1 MNGKIQT
8 GKIEADFVPGYVCH
22 YQAHGA
28 CSTFHSLSTPPI
40 FSLLISINMYMMWT
54 AEYQV
59 DNELSVHLVWVKVLH
74 LSVNSFIRSID
85 LSFTVEDM

>member
-40 FSLLISINMYMMWT
+40 FSLLISINMYMM
-54 AEYQV
+54 
-59 DNELSVHLVWVKVLH
+59 
-74 LSVNSFIRSID
+74 
-85 LSFTVEDM
+85 